1 MTERQVVT
9 ASAVPSV
16 VQEARDYP
24 EPDRR
29 QLRIFALDP
38 LVARLSQESTCTLS
52 IPYEPLCPGPEGELL
67 RVVDYDSSR
76 DCYYE
81 PVDLDDRRLIA
92 TDGLAPSEKDPRFHQ
107 QMVYAVSSALLE
119 NFERSLG
126 RRFRWRGDDRLL
138 LVPHAF
144 TGRNARFD
152 PAGDGSVQFGYFTAD
167 RRQPGRNLPG
177 QTVFSCLSHDVIVHE
192 VAHALVHRARPHY
205 TLPTNADV
213 YAFHEAFADLLALFQ
228 HFTLPGLLEDALAQ
242 NRTELATPGP
252 FVSLAQQ
259 FGESNGSGRA
269 LRSALD
275 SSPTPEQLNR
285 ELEPHRR
292 GAVLVAGVF
301 DGFFTTY
308 RRRVA
313 DLLRIASGGSGV
325 LPEGAVHPD
334 VVRRL
339 AQEARSVAERYLRM
353 CIRAFQYLPVVDV
366 TFGDFLRA
374 LVTADADL
382 SPDDVDGAR
391 SALVEGCRQR
401 GIYPSDVGSLVVDSV
416 AYPDAGPRGLAPMP
430 RHAVEYLTVAEALRF
445 AGHGEELLRDAEKRV
460 ESKAYAALHGW
471 ADAQRDRLD
480 LAPDLPFSVVGFHAA
495 FRQTVRGAL
504 HVDVIARFLQK
515 AQDLAGVHA
524 DRLGGVPLRGGTT
537 VVADLAGRV
546 RRVVS
551 KPVPVSGGSG
561 DLAERG
567 HARLAATLAFVEE
580 FDGYYTTGTWFDGPD
595 RVLRTLNFAAV
606 DGAP

>member
-1 MTERQVVT
+1 MSLDMP
-9 ASAVPSV
+9 AAAVPST
-16 VQEARDYP
+16 VQEALDYP
-24 EPDRR
+24 EPERR

-52 IPYEPLCPGPEGELL
+52 VPYEPLGPGPEGELL
-67 RVVDYDSSR
+67 RVVDYDSAR
-76 DCYYE
+76 NCYYE
-81 PVDLDDRRLIA
+81 PVALDDRRLVA
-92 TDGLAPSEKDPRFHQ
+92 SDGLSPSEKDPRFHQ

-119 NFERSLG
+119 SFERSLG
-126 RRFRWRGDDRLL
+126 RRFRWRGADRLL

-144 TGRNARFD
+144 PGRNARFD
-152 PAGDGSVQFGYFTAD
+152 PAGDGSVQFGYFSAD
-167 RRQPGRNLPG
+167 QRQPGRNLPG

-192 VAHALVHRARPHY
+192 VAHALVHRSRPHY
-205 TLPTNADV
+205 TLASNVDV

-228 HFTLPGLLEDALAQ
+228 HFTLPGLLEDTLAQ

-275 SSPTPEQLNR
+275 SSPSPEQLAR

-313 DLLRIASGGSGV
+313 DLLRIATGGSGV
-325 LPEGAVHPD
+325 LPQGAVHPD
-334 VVRRL
+334 LVRRL
-339 AQEARSVAERYLRM
+339 ASEARSVAARYLRM
-353 CIRAFQYLPVVDV
+353 CIRSFQYLPVVDV

-374 LVTADADL
+374 LVTADVDV
-382 SPDDVDGAR
+382 SPEDVDGAR
-391 SALVEGCRQR
+391 AALVEGCRQR
-401 GIYPSDVGSLVVDSV
+401 GIYPSDIGSLVVDSV

-430 RHAVEYLTVAEALRF
+430 RQAVEYLTVAEALRF
-445 AGHGEELLRDAEKRV
+445 ARQDDQLLDEAEKRV
-460 ESKAYAALHGW
+460 HARAYGALHGW
-471 ADAQRDRLD
+471 ADRQRERLD
-480 LAPDLPFSVVGFHAA
+480 LVADVPLEVVGFHAA
-495 FRQTVRGAL
+495 FRQTGRGAL
-504 HVDVIARFLQK
+504 HVDVIARFVQK
-515 AQDLAGVHA
+515 AQDLAAAHGDA
-524 DRLGGVPLRGGTT
+524 LGGIALLGGTT
-537 VVADLAGRV
+537 VVADLAGHV

-551 KPVPVSGGSG
+551 KPLPVTAGSG
-561 DLAERG
+561 ELAERG
-567 HARLAATLAFVEE
+567 RARLAATLSFVEA
-580 FDGYYTTGTWFDGPD
+580 FDGHYTTGSWSDAAD
-595 RVLRTLNFAAV
+595 RVVRTLNFASV